1 MTAGTKAAKTAGP
14 RMSDDAVKTKTGK
27 AWKEWF
33 AILDRAGAGKMTH
46 QEIVNYLH
54 TKYDVPPWWTQTV
67 TVTYEQE
74 RGLRDKHQRPD
85 GYQISVSRTI
95 NAPLSKLFKS
105 VVDEKN
111 RSAWLDEK
119 GLVVRKATANKTM
132 RVTWPDG
139 KQSLEFYFVPKG
151 DRKSQ
156 VVVQHSKIV
165 DAKTAA
171 KMKTY
176 WSEALDRLRQSLEA

>member
-1 MTAGTKAAKTAGP
+1 MTTATKAVKTGSP
-14 RMSDDAVKTKTGK
+14 RMSDEAVEAKTGK

-33 AILDRAGAGKMTH
+33 TILDRAGAKNMTH
-46 QEIVNYLH
+46 QEIATYLH
-54 TKYDVPPWWTQTV
+54 TKHSVPPWWTQMV
-67 TVTYEQE
+67 TVTYEQQ

-95 NAPLSKLFKS
+95 NAPLTKLFKAVNDDKS
-105 VVDEKN
+105 

-119 GLVVRKATANKTM
+119 GLVVRKTTANKTM
-132 RVTWPDG
+132 RVTWSDG
-139 KQSLEFYFVPKG
+139 KQNLEFYFYPKG
-151 DRKSQ
+151 DNKSQ
-156 VVVQHSKIV
+156 IVAQHSKIA

-176 WSEALDRLRQSLEA
+176 WSKALDRLRQALET